1 MKPTLALFALLS
13 AFACQAQQPA
23 KTDNPFT
30 LPAGQIA
37 LTDLIDR
44 CAVYLGCNILRN
56 PVEMHM
62 STPRPDA
69 QAMTL
74 QQPITTDKA
83 GCEEMLTTM
92 LWSQG
97 FALVEIDSTN
107 GTREVL
113 SLHGPRARDISARA
127 KMCTVEQIL
136 ARPNLK
142 VAVSTTV
149 PLQHTNAPV
158 LTNGLRPFL
167 ASTTGGP
174 GSVSLT
180 LGAAGQVNTIMITGM
195 QDQVAQAIEMIRKV
209 DVPSPAAAGAPPMP
223 LVERLTQKIEELE
236 KRIAA
241 LEQQITT
248 QKAK

>member
-13 AFACQAQQPA
+13 TFACQAQQAA

-37 LTDLIDR
+37 LPDLIDR
-44 CAVYLGCNILRN
+44 CASYLGCNILRN
-56 PVEMHM
+56 PVELQM
-62 STPRPDA
+62 SSRPDA
-69 QAMTL
+69 QATTL

-97 FALVEIDSTN
+97 FALVEVDSTN
-107 GTREVL
+107 GTREVI
-113 SLHGPRARDISARA
+113 SLHGPRARDITANA
-127 KMCTVEQIL
+127 KVCTVEQIL

-142 VAVSTTV
+142 IAVSTTV
-149 PLQHTNAPV
+149 PLQHVNAPIV
-158 LTNGLRPFL
+158 VNSMRPFL
-167 ASTTGGP
+167 ASTAGP
-174 GSVSLT
+174 GLASIT
-180 LGAAGQVNTIMITGM
+180 LGAAGNVNTILITGM
-195 QDQVAQAIEMIRKV
+195 QHQVAQAIELIRKV
-209 DVPSPAAAGAPPMP
+209 DVPPPAATGTPPVSM
-223 LVERLTQKIEELE
+223 VERLTQKIEELE

-241 LEQQITT
+241 LEQQIAT